1 MILTLFL
8 VILETYRVGPHKYR
22 LDRNDLL
29 GPLVVFVT
37 MDILTLIKFL
47 IEFSLA

>member
-8 VILETYRVGPHKYR
+8 VILETYRVGPHEYR

-29 GPLVVFVT
+29 GPLIVFVS
-37 MDILTLIKFL
+37 MDLLTLMKFL
-47 IEFSLA
+47 IEVSLA